1 MAKKVVVNDL
11 LTDIEATVQTQT
23 KVSNNNVSS
32 KVSNISSNNNKSNSK
47 SNVSISGRMVRESV
61 GVRALGVSGL
71 TLKTT
76 KEVADYMANL
86 MLDKTKRPFEKKME
100 MDMCKVLYE
109 VLSKEQEKN
118 INNDEITRESIKIE
132 VVSASKDEE
141 LQKRLKRIEHEIDG
155 NDDYQA

>member
-32 KVSNISSNNNKSNSK
+32 KVSNISSNNKSNSK
-47 SNVSISGRMVRESV
+47 SSNSNVSGRMVRESR
-61 GVRALGVSGL
+61 GVRALGVSGFN
-71 TLKTT
+71 LKTA
-76 KEVADYMANL
+76 KDVADYMANL

-100 MDMCKVLYE
+100 MDMCKILYE

-118 INNDEITRESIKIE
+118 VNTNEIAREPIKIE
-132 VVSASKDEE
+132 VVSSSKDEE
-141 LQKRLKRIEHEIDG
+141 LQERLKRISKELGDS
-155 NDDYQA
+155 DYQA